1 MPRLEQVP
9 SRNRPHKVS
18 PASQIALD
26 TEELSDY
33 ATTIRGLLHQPEV
46 GARRQ
51 HCGGVSVA
59 AVAAVLVVVVVVEY
73 DRAGGGAAQTGR
85 GRASRAAAPRD
96 GHPSARRRLSLG
108 T

>member
-33 ATTIRGLLHQPEV
+33 AIRAIAE
-46 GARRQ
+46 
-51 HCGGVSVA
+51 
-59 AVAAVLVVVVVVEY
+59 
-73 DRAGGGAAQTGR
+73 
-85 GRASRAAAPRD
+85 GRADHAAGRTFTMAEIKRELGISSPAEVPR
-96 GHPSARRRLSLG
+96 
-108 T
+108 